1 MESKTQYQTASG
13 MANILMII
21 KAAWPQFT
29 ENQGKVYAMLLQ
41 DIPDAVL
48 YKAVIAV
55 CRESKFL
62 PTIAEIRERAEAIYK
77 TAKGIESPDASKAWE
92 EVGRE
97 ISRTG
102 RYGRPKFTDPL
113 AAETVKRMGWTSIC
127 AAEEKTAAIQ
137 RAQFM
142 RIYNEL
148 ARRKKE
154 DRKTKALLADGMVQ
168 AALTTAAGKKKE
180 PEGAL
185 QRISPQDLLQKRE
198 AAK

>member
-1 MESKTQYQTASG
+1 MESQTQQQTASG
-13 MANILMII
+13 MANILMMV

-29 ENQGKVYAMLLQ
+29 VNQGKVYAMLLQ
-41 DIPDAVL
+41 DIPEAVL

-55 CRESKFL
+55 CKESKFL

-92 EVGRE
+92 AVGRE

-102 RYGRPKFTDPL
+102 RYGRPKFEDPL

-127 AAEEKTAAIQ
+127 AAEEKAAAIQ

-142 RIYNEL
+142 KIYNDL
-148 ARRKKE
+148 ASRKKE

-168 AALTTAAGKKKE
+168 AALTGAGRKGD
-180 PEGAL
+180 PTGAL
-185 QRISPQDLLQKRE
+185 QGITGRDLP
-198 AAK
+198 AGGAK